1 MPSALGLAT
10 LLLTLTRWLQKTTF
24 TRSELARHQGGSCS
38 SGLLP
43 AWVRPTRSLRDTSH
57 YWVSNTL
64 PTNRAAGIRSLESIQ
79 MDSRFLDQRMENKIC
94 FIPMLSNVFPLTNSF
109 CWNKV
114 VDTLQFA
121 WVAWVCWDAFSC
133 AETKDSQRRSSSD
146 TEVGEMVNTE
156 IRCRGAH

>member
-1 MPSALGLAT
+1 MPSAQGLAT

-43 AWVRPTRSLRDTSH
+43 AWVRPTRSLETPLITGFPPHFQPTGLLEFDHLNPFRWIRDSWIREWKTKS
-57 YWVSNTL
+57 VSSQRSPMYFIQPILSVGTKSL
-64 PTNRAAGIRSLESIQ
+64 IRCNFIVHELLEFS
-79 MDSRFLDQRMENKIC
+79 E
-94 FIPMLSNVFPLTNSF
+94 MLLV
-109 CWNKV
+109 
-114 VDTLQFA
+114 
-121 WVAWVCWDAFSC
+121 
-133 AETKDSQRRSSSD
+133 ETKDSQD